1 MRAWIQDATM
11 YQFEGMRYIEW
22 CFDFHNPTVDQT
34 QKAVHL
40 KMKGLLLAAGQ
51 FLHHYHP
58 LESNVCVCVSIM
70 HQLEA
75 TRKANPKE
83 YEATVYTSSYIS
95 TYRDNTREKKQ
106 WLISTIST
114 AWPSG
119 IPLNQDAG
127 GTSWC
132 WHQASSN
139 AWSHNPDWLAMSP
152 SPTQPPTT
160 VPLHIDSPPGAPGPS
175 TPPHIIFPF
184 EFCNILKPH
193 CGYSTGV
200 HIPCHIKK
208 PAFAWLCIPTIV
220 MNHPANSAPFSG
232 LGVTGD

>member
-1 MRAWIQDATM
+1 MQPCTNSRGWGILNDASIFTIQ
-11 YQFEGMRYIEW
+11 
-22 CFDFHNPTVDQT
+22 
-34 QKAVHL
+34 
-40 KMKGLLLAAGQ
+40 LLIRPKRQSTWKWRGYFWQLDNFFITITHWNQ
-51 FLHHYHP
+51 M
-58 LESNVCVCVSIM
+58 CVCVSIM

-193 CGYSTGV
+193 CGYSSGV

-220 MNHPANSAPFSG
+220 INPPCEFGTKLSG